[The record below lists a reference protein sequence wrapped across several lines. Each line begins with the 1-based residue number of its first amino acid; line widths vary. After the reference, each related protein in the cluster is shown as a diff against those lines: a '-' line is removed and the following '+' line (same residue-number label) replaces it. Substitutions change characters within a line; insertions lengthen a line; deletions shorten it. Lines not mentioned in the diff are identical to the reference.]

1 MSDPIKYAIL
11 GVLLAV
17 LVVVVIPF
25 FEERTGINITQRF
38 FGIRRKKT
46 SEKKTLKT
54 PMLKKPQMHNGTKM
68 ELTAFVASLLRLS
81 TKYKMRLVAPGT
93 VCHKGKTAR
102 LTSLLV
108 APGGIIGVYCLGFGG
123 TITPSS
129 PSDSGSWRQHMN
141 DTDSSFEN
149 PLAVCKEQY
158 RLVAS
163 AMEEAG
169 IRGSLK
175 VVTVFTNPKAA
186 LQSCPPSVYT
196 QRSFT
201 EYIKTDP
208 SLKSGTLDVEQ
219 TALALAEL
227 ANIKKKGEKK
237 H

>member
-25 FEERTGINITQRF
+25 FEERTGINITKHF
-38 FGIRRKKT
+38 FGIRRKK
-46 SEKKTLKT
+46 SADKKAGQAATRQR
-54 PMLKKPQMHNGTKM
+54 PQMHNGTKG
-68 ELTAFVASLLRLS
+68 ELTAFVAQLLRFS
-81 TKYKMRLVAPGT
+81 AKNKMRLVAPGT
-93 VCHKGKTAR
+93 VAYKGSTAR

-129 PSDSGSWRQHMN
+129 PPDSGSWRQHMN
-141 DTDSSFEN
+141 DQDSSFEN

-163 AMEEAG
+163 TMEEAG
-169 IRGSLK
+169 IQGNLK
-175 VVTVFTNPKAA
+175 IVTVFTNPKAT
-186 LQSCPPSVYT
+186 LQSYPSSVYT
-196 QRSFT
+196 QRRFM
-201 EYIKTDP
+201 EYIKTEP
-208 SLKSGTLDVEQ
+208 SLKNGTLDVEQ
-219 TALALAEL
+219 TALALAKL
-227 ANIKKKGEKK
+227 ANIKKKSEKK